1 MTLKKIIIAV
11 SLTLSVAAAAFAEP
25 AKAPVAAGAP
35 AAATT
40 AVAAPAVPNA
50 PPAAAVPAAPVNP
63 VSVAPAAAP
72 AVKAEIKTN
81 KLITLTMFGIIIAIT
96 LAVVISSARKTKS
109 AADFY
114 AAGGGITGTQNGW
127 AIAGDYMSAA
137 SFLGISGL
145 ISLYGYDGFMY
156 SVGWLVAYITVLLI
170 VAEPC
175 RNAGKYTLGDILSF
189 RTNPKPV
196 RAIAAISTVA
206 VSTFYLTAQMVGA
219 GKLMQLLLKPMVTYQ
234 QAIIGVGILMVG
246 YVVFGG
252 MTATTWVQ
260 IIKAGLL
267 MSGAITL
274 AILVAVKAH
283 MNPFTFFNDIV
294 TNDNIIQHVQSLA
307 IFKKEI
313 ADGKSL
319 MEGAGQR
326 FLEPGLYLTNP
337 IDQISLGL
345 ALVLG
350 TAGMP
355 HILMRFFT
363 VPTAQAARKSV
374 IIAMF
379 IIGGFYI
386 LTTLLGFG
394 AAIHVTP
401 QVIKTFDAGGNMATL
416 LLAQQLGGD
425 IAPIFGDILLAF
437 LCAVAFATILAVV
450 SGLVLAASAAIAHD
464 IYVNVIKDGHADQ
477 HEQVMAARITSFVV
491 GAVGI
496 FIGIAAEKQNV
507 AHLVALAFAVAASGN
522 LPVVVMSLFWRKFN
536 TAGVIGGLLVGTI
549 ASIGLVMVS
558 PNMTYP
564 KTVAAAAQKT
574 IEAIEKKQS
583 TLPPGVTLAE
593 KEIKDLDKA
602 RKDFETNKNGKSM
615 LGLDKAIF
623 PLKNPGIVSIPL
635 GFIAAILF
643 TLLFP
648 CRRAEEGW
656 DEIYVRQN
664 TGLGMAKAV
673 DH

>member
-1 MTLKKIIIAV
+1 MKRLFVALGCV
-11 SLTLSVAAAAFAEP
+11 LCLSVAAYAAPDAS
-25 AKAPVAAGAP
+25 KAPETAP
-35 AAATT
+35 AAVSGPA
-40 AVAAPAVPNA
+40 AASAPAVDA
-50 PPAAAVPAAPVNP
+50 AKAAVPAPVVHTKASLKANP
-63 VSVAPAAAP
+63 KVTIP
-72 AVKAEIKTN
+72 IFL
-81 KLITLTMFGIIIAIT
+81 LIIGATM
-96 LAVVISSARKTKS
+96 AVVVWSAKRTKS

-114 AAGGGITGTQNGW
+114 TAGGGITGTQNGW
-127 AIAGDYMSAA
+127 AIAGDYLSAA
-137 SFLGISGL
+137 SFLGISGM

-189 RTNPKPV
+189 RTSPKPV
-196 RAIAAISTVA
+196 RAVAAISTVA
-206 VSTFYLTAQMVGA
+206 ISTFYLTAQMVGA
-219 GKLMQLLLKPMVTYQ
+219 GKLMQLLLGINYKF
-234 QAIIGVGILMVG
+234 AIIGVGILMVG

-267 MSGAITL
+267 VAGSVVL
-274 AILVAVKAH
+274 SLLVAVKAGF
-283 MNPFTFFNDIV
+283 NPLQFFNDV
-294 TNDNIIQHVQSLA
+294 ANNQDIIDHVKLLP
-307 IFKKEI
+307 IYLKEVEAGTAT
-313 ADGKSL
+313 ADV
-319 MEGAGQR
+319 GQR
-326 FLEPGLYLTNP
+326 FLEPGLFLTNP
-337 IDQISLGL
+337 LDQISLGM

-374 IIAMF
+374 IVAMF

-386 LTTLLGFG
+386 MTTLLGFG

-401 QVIKTFDAGGNMATL
+401 QGIKNVDAGGNMAAL
-416 LLAQQLGGD
+416 MLAKQLGSDISPFLGD
-425 IAPIFGDILLAF
+425 LLMAF

-477 HEQVMAARITSFVV
+477 HQQVFAARITSLVV

-496 FIGIAAEKQNV
+496 FIGVAAEKQNV
-507 AHLVALAFAVAASGN
+507 AHLVALAFAIASSGN
-522 LPVVVMSLFWRKFN
+522 LPSVVLSLFWKKFN
-536 TAGVIGGLLVGTI
+536 TAGVVAGMTVGTSAAI
-549 ASIGLVMVS
+549 LLMLVS

-564 KTVAAAAQKT
+564 DRVADNAKAAYTKLEADIAAGKVAPDAMEKTLQT
-574 IEAIEKKQS
+574 IEDKK
-583 TLPPGVTLAE
+583 AE
-593 KEIKDLDKA
+593 ES
-602 RKDFETNKNGKSM
+602 KNRGGTSM
-615 LGLDKAIF
+615 VGLSKPLF
-623 PLKNPGIVSIPL
+623 PLKNPGIISIPL
-635 GFIAAILF
+635 GFIAAILAA
-643 TLLFP
+643 LAFP
-648 CRRAEEGW
+648 SRRSEEMW

>member
-1 MTLKKIIIAV
+1 MKKLTVA
-11 SLTLSVAAAAFAEP
+11 LTLIASLFALSCVCYAADPVKPAAAAVT
-25 AKAPVAAGAP
+25 APQATAP
-35 AAATT
+35 AAAT
-40 AVAAPAVPNA
+40 AA
-50 PPAAAVPAAPVNP
+50 
-63 VSVAPAAAP
+63 APAAAP
-72 AVKAEIKTN
+72 KAPTKIEAN
-81 KLITLTMFGIIIAIT
+81 KGITITMFALIIAAT
-96 LAVVISSARKTKS
+96 MAVVVWAARHTKT

-156 SVGWLVAYITVLLI
+156 SVGWLVAYVTVLLI

-189 RTNPKPV
+189 RTAPKPV
-196 RAIAAISTVA
+196 RAIAAISTVS

-219 GKLMQLLLKPMVTYQ
+219 GKLMQLLLGINYKF
-234 QAIIGVGILMVG
+234 AIIGVGTLMVI

-252 MTATTWVQ
+252 MVATTWVQ

-267 MSGAITL
+267 MTGATGL
-274 AILVAVKAH
+274 ALLVMAKAG
-283 MNPFTFFNDIV
+283 MNPLQFFHDVVNSPV
-294 TNDNIIQHVQSLA
+294 IQEHVQKVVLKDPLPVKG
-307 IFKKEI
+307 F
-313 ADGKSL
+313 DY
-319 MEGAGQR
+319 GQR
-326 FLEPGLYLTNP
+326 FLEPGLFLKNP
-337 IDQISLGL
+337 LDQISLGM

-379 IIGGFYI
+379 IIGFFYI

-394 AAIHVTP
+394 AALHVTP
-401 QVIKTFDAGGNMATL
+401 QAIMGVDKGGNMAAL
-416 LLAQQLGGD
+416 MLAQSMGNAISPFLGD
-425 IAPIFGDILLAF
+425 LFLAF

-450 SGLVLAASAAIAHD
+450 SGLVLASSAAIAHD

-477 HEQVMAARITSFVV
+477 HEQVMAARITSFCV
-491 GAVGI
+491 GAIAI

-536 TAGVIGGLLVGTI
+536 TGGVITGLLVGTVAAI
-549 ASIGLVMVS
+549 TLVLVS

-564 KTVAAAAQKT
+564 QKVADDAKKT
-574 IEAIEKKQS
+574 ITVLEDKAAKGAPLDAKQ
-583 TLPPGVTLAE
+583 L
-593 KEIKDLDKA
+593 KELDKA
-602 RKDFETNKNGKSM
+602 KKEFAENNGGVS
-615 LGLDKAIF
+615 LVGLKKPLF
-623 PLKNPGIVSIPL
+623 TLKNPGIVSIPL
-635 GFIAAILF
+635 GFLAAIIGALA
-643 TLLFP
+643 FP
-648 CRRAEEGW
+648 SRRSEDMF
-656 DEIYVRQN
+656 DEVYVRQN
-664 TGLGMAKAV
+664 TGIGMAKAV

>member
-1 MTLKKIIIAV
+1 MFAVII
-11 SLTLSVAAAAFAEP
+11 
-25 AKAPVAAGAP
+25 G
-35 AAATT
+35 
-40 AVAAPAVPNA
+40 
-50 PPAAAVPAAPVNP
+50 
-63 VSVAPAAAP
+63 
-72 AVKAEIKTN
+72 
-81 KLITLTMFGIIIAIT
+81 ITLC
-96 LAVVISSARKTKS
+96 VVVWAARQTKT

-145 ISLYGYDGFMY
+145 ISLYGFDGFMY

-189 RTNPKPV
+189 RTEPKPV
-196 RAIAAISTVA
+196 RAIAAISTVT

-219 GKLMQLLLKPMVTYQ
+219 GKLMSLLVGVPYKS
-234 QAIIGVGILMVG
+234 AIIGVGILMVG

-267 MSGAITL
+267 MSGAALLSVLVMAKSGFNPIGFFSDIVNSPDIQDHVSKLVLKDGITL
-274 AILVAVKAH
+274 
-283 MNPFTFFNDIV
+283 TGTD
-294 TNDNIIQHVQSLA
+294 
-307 IFKKEI
+307 
-313 ADGKSL
+313 
-319 MEGAGQR
+319 AGQR
-326 FLEPGLYLTNP
+326 FLEPGLFLKSP
-337 IDQISLGL
+337 LDQVSLGM

-379 IIGGFYI
+379 IIGAFYI

-401 QVIKTFDAGGNMATL
+401 QGISQVDPGGNMATL
-416 LLAQQLGGD
+416 LLAQQLGAD
-425 IAPIFGDILLAF
+425 IAPVVGDLFLAF
-437 LCAVAFATILAVV
+437 LCSVAFATILAVV
-450 SGLVLAASAAIAHD
+450 SGLVLASSAAIAHD

-477 HEQVMAARITSFVV
+477 HEQVMAARITSLVV

-496 FIGIAAEKQNV
+496 VIGIMAEKANV
-507 AHLVALAFAVAASGN
+507 AHLVGLAFAVAASGN
-522 LPVVVMSLFWRKFN
+522 LPVVILSLFWKKFN
-536 TAGVIGGLLVGTI
+536 TGGVIAGLVVGTI

-564 KTVAAAAQKT
+564 KVVAAGAQKVIT
-574 IEAIEKKQS
+574 A
-583 TLPPGVTLAE
+583 
-593 KEIKDLDKA
+593 
-602 RKDFETNKNGKSM
+602 M
-615 LGLDKAIF
+615 
-623 PLKNPGIVSIPL
+623 
-635 GFIAAILF
+635 
-643 TLLFP
+643 
-648 CRRAEEGW
+648 
-656 DEIYVRQN
+656 
-664 TGLGMAKAV
+664 
-673 DH
+673 

>member
-1 MTLKKIIIAV
+1 MKKLIAGITLAL
-11 SLTLSVAAAAFAEP
+11 SLGSFAFAEEP
-25 AKAPVAAGAP
+25 AKAPAAPGAP
-35 AAATT
+35 AAAT
-40 AVAAPAVPNA
+40 APAATTPA
-50 PPAAAVPAAPVNP
+50 PAAT
-63 VSVAPAAAP
+63 APAAATDAAKVAVP
-72 AVKAEIKTN
+72 APAAPAEKKTQIKANPMVTIPIF
-81 KLITLTMFGIIIAIT
+81 LIIIGVT
-96 LAVVISSARKTKS
+96 MAVVVWSAKQTKS

-114 AAGGGITGTQNGW
+114 TAGGGITGTQNGW

-137 SFLGISGL
+137 SFLGISGI

-189 RTNPKPV
+189 RTEPKKV
-196 RAIAAISTVA
+196 RAVCAISVVA

-219 GKLMQLLLKPMVTYQ
+219 GKLMQLLLGIPYKF
-234 QAIIGVGILMVG
+234 AIIGVGILMVG

-267 MSGAITL
+267 MTGAAVLSVLVGLKSG
-274 AILVAVKAH
+274 
-283 MNPFTFFNDIV
+283 MNPFQFFADIA
-294 TNDNIIQHVQSLA
+294 TSPNIQEHVQKVVL
-307 IFKKEI
+307 KDPI
-313 ADGKSL
+313 AVAGFDY
-319 MEGAGQR
+319 GQR
-326 FLEPGLYLTNP
+326 FLEPGLFLKNP
-337 IDQISLGL
+337 LDQISLGM

-374 IIAMF
+374 IVAMF
-379 IIGGFYI
+379 IIGLFYI

-401 QVIKTFDAGGNMATL
+401 QAIMGVDKGGNMAAMM
-416 LLAQQLGGD
+416 LAQKLGGD
-425 IAPIFGDILLAF
+425 IHPFLGDLLLAF

-464 IYVNVIKDGHADQ
+464 IYVNVIKGGHADQ
-477 HEQVMAARITSFVV
+477 HEQVKAARITSFVV
-491 GAVGI
+491 GACGI
-496 FIGIAAEKQNV
+496 VIGIAAEKQNV

-522 LPVVVMSLFWRKFN
+522 LPVVVLSLFWKKFN
-536 TAGVIGGLLVGTI
+536 TAGVVTGLVTGTI
-549 ASIGLVMVS
+549 ASIALVMVS

-564 KTVAAAAQKT
+564 KKVAADAQKVVVVL
-574 IEAIEKKQS
+574 EKKQ
-583 TLPPGVTLAE
+583 AE
-593 KEIKDLDKA
+593 GSVLTAKELKDLDKA
-602 RKDFETNKNGKSM
+602 KVDYEKNKDGKSM
-615 LGLDKAIF
+615 LGLDAPLF
-623 PLKNPGIVSIPL
+623 TLKNPGVVSIPL
-635 GFIAAILF
+635 GFLAAIIAALA
-643 TLLFP
+643 FP
-648 CRRAEEGW
+648 SRRSEEMF
-656 DEIYVRQN
+656 DELYVRQN
-664 TGLGMAKAV
+664 TGIGIAKAV

>member
-1 MTLKKIIIAV
+1 MKRIQQIL
-11 SLTLSVAAAAFAEP
+11 LTAILLALPNVAMA
-25 AKAPVAAGAP
+25 
-35 AAATT
+35 
-40 AVAAPAVPNA
+40 
-50 PPAAAVPAAPVNP
+50 
-63 VSVAPAAAP
+63 
-72 AVKAEIKTN
+72 AEIKAN
-81 KLITLTMFGIIIAIT
+81 KTITIGMFLLIIGITMG
-96 LAVVISSARKTKS
+96 VVVWAAKQTKT

-114 AAGGGITGTQNGW
+114 TAGGGITGTQNGW

-175 RNAGKYTLGDILSF
+175 RNAGKYTLGDILAF
-189 RTNPKPV
+189 RTQPKTV
-196 RAIAAISTVA
+196 RAVAAISTVA
-206 VSTFYLTAQMVGA
+206 VSTFYLTAQLVGA
-219 GKLMQLLLKPMVTYQ
+219 GKLMQLLIGFNYMWS
-234 QAIIGVGILMVG
+234 IIGVGILMVG

-267 MSGAITL
+267 MSGAFML
-274 AILVAVKAH
+274 SILVGVKAGF
-283 MNPFTFFNDIV
+283 NPFTFFADIAG
-294 TNDNIIQHVQSLA
+294 NLNIQEHVQKVVLNQPVA
-307 IFKKEI
+307 QPGF
-313 ADGKSL
+313 DY
-319 MEGAGQR
+319 GQR
-326 FLEPGLYLTNP
+326 FLEPGLFLKNP
-337 IDQISLGL
+337 LDQISLGM

-401 QVIKTFDAGGNMATL
+401 QQIIQFDKGGNMATM

-425 IAPIFGDILLAF
+425 ISPIIGDIFLAF

-477 HEQVMAARITSFVV
+477 HEQVMAARITSLVV
-491 GAVGI
+491 GTFGI
-496 FIGIAAEKQNV
+496 IIGIAAEKQNV
-507 AHLVALAFAVAASGN
+507 AHLVALAFAVASSGN
-522 LPVVVMSLFWRKFN
+522 LPVVVLSLFWRRMN
-536 TAGVIGGLLVGTI
+536 TAGVVAGLVVGTI
-549 ASIGLVMVS
+549 VSIGLVMVS

-564 KTVAAAAQKT
+564 QVVANAAQKT
-574 IEAIEKKQS
+574 ITALETKQVS
-583 TLPPGVTLAE
+583 GVVLSE
-593 KEIKDLDKA
+593 KEVKDLTKA
-602 RKDFETNKNGKSM
+602 KDDFAKNNGGTSM
-615 LGLDKAIF
+615 LGLTA
-623 PLKNPGIVSIPL
+623 PLFV
-635 GFIAAILF
+635 
-643 TLLFP
+643 
-648 CRRAEEGW
+648 
-656 DEIYVRQN
+656 
-664 TGLGMAKAV
+664 
-673 DH
+673 

>member
-1 MTLKKIIIAV
+1 MTFKKLIIAAT
-11 SLTLSVAAAAFAEP
+11 LTLSIAAAAFAAEP
-25 AKAPVAAGAP
+25 TKAPSAP
-35 AAATT
+35 GSTP
-40 AVAAPAVPNA
+40 AVAAPAA
-50 PPAAAVPAAPVNP
+50 TTPAAPGAP
-63 VSVAPAAAP
+63 AMSAPGAMTPAPAAAP
-72 AVKAEIKTN
+72 APVKKRELKAN
-81 KLITLTMFGIIIAIT
+81 KVITLSMFAVIIGIT
-96 LAVVISSARKTKS
+96 LAVVVWAARQTKT

-137 SFLGISGL
+137 SFLGISGM

-196 RAIAAISTVA
+196 RAVAAISTVA

-219 GKLMQLLLKPMVTYQ
+219 GKLMALLVGVPYKT
-234 QAIIGVGILMVG
+234 AIIGVGILMVG

-267 MSGAITL
+267 MSGAFLLSVLVL
-274 AILVAVKAH
+274 AKAGFNPIYFFDMIVNSPDIQDHVSKLVLKDGIILNGV
-283 MNPFTFFNDIV
+283 D
-294 TNDNIIQHVQSLA
+294 
-307 IFKKEI
+307 
-313 ADGKSL
+313 
-319 MEGAGQR
+319 AGQR
-326 FLEPGLYLTNP
+326 FLEPGLFMKAPL
-337 IDQISLGL
+337 DQISLGM

-379 IIGGFYI
+379 IIGGFYV

-394 AAIHVTP
+394 AAINVTP
-401 QVIKTFDAGGNMATL
+401 QGITQVDAGGNMATL
-416 LLAQQLGGD
+416 MLAQQLGAD
-425 IAPIFGDILLAF
+425 IAPIFGDLFLAF
-437 LCAVAFATILAVV
+437 LCSVAFATILAVV

-477 HEQVMAARITSFVV
+477 HEQVMAARITSLVV

-496 FIGIAAEKQNV
+496 VIGISAEKANV
-507 AHLVALAFAVAASGN
+507 AHLVALAFAVASSGN
-522 LPVVVMSLFWRKFN
+522 LPVVVLSLFWRKFN
-536 TAGVIGGLLVGTI
+536 TAGVISGLVIGTI

-564 KTVAAAAQKT
+564 KLVAKGAEKVIAAM
-574 IEAIEKKQS
+574 EKKQAA
-583 TLPPGVTLAE
+583 LPLGTELGEKDAKALA
-593 KEIKDLDKA
+593 KAQKDVLG
-602 RKDFETNKNGKSM
+602 KDGTSIM
-615 LGLDKAIF
+615 GLSEPILK
-623 PLKNPGIVSIPL
+623 LKNPGIISIPL
-635 GFIAAILF
+635 GFIAAILGA
-643 TLLFP
+643 LLFP
-648 CRRAEEGW
+648 SKRSEEMF
-656 DEIYVRQN
+656 DEVYVRQN
-664 TGLGMAKAV
+664 TGLGMAKAI

>member
-1 MTLKKIIIAV
+1 MKRLLVAIGCV
-11 SLTLSVAAAAFAEP
+11 LSLSFAAYAEP
-25 AKAPVAAGAP
+25 AKAPAAPDAKP
-35 AAATT
+35 
-40 AVAAPAVPNA
+40 AVAAPAA
-50 PPAAAVPAAPVNP
+50 T
-63 VSVAPAAAP
+63 PAAAP
-72 AVKAEIKTN
+72 AATVAPAADAAKVAAPAPAKPAVDKKAGLKANPVVTIPIF
-81 KLITLTMFGIIIAIT
+81 LIIIGAT
-96 LAVVISSARKTKS
+96 MAVVVWSAKQTKS

-114 AAGGGITGTQNGW
+114 TAGGGITGTQNGW

-137 SFLGISGL
+137 SFLGISGM

-189 RTNPKPV
+189 RTSPKPV
-196 RAIAAISTVA
+196 RAVAAISTVA

-219 GKLMQLLLKPMVTYQ
+219 GKLMQLLIGVPYKT
-234 QAIIGVGILMVG
+234 AIIGVGILMVG

-267 MSGAITL
+267 MTGA
-274 AILVAVKAH
+274 AILSIMVSIKSGF
-283 MNPFTFFNDIV
+283 NPFQFFNDIA
-294 TNDNIIQHVQSLA
+294 TSQNIIDHVKLLP
-307 IFKKEI
+307 IYLKETAAGTAT
-313 ADGKSL
+313 AD
-319 MEGAGQR
+319 AGQR
-326 FLEPGLYLTNP
+326 FLEPGLFLTNP
-337 IDQISLGL
+337 LDQISLGM

-374 IIAMF
+374 IVAMF
-379 IIGGFYI
+379 IIGSFYI

-401 QVIKTFDAGGNMATL
+401 QGIKSVDAGGNMAAMM
-416 LLAQQLGGD
+416 LAKQLGSEFSPFIGD
-425 IAPIFGDILLAF
+425 LLLAF

-477 HEQVMAARITSFVV
+477 KEQVFAARATSFIV
-491 GAVGI
+491 GACGI
-496 FIGIAAEKQNV
+496 VIGIAAEKQNV
-507 AHLVALAFAVAASGN
+507 AHLVALAFAVASSGN
-522 LPVVVMSLFWRKFN
+522 LPVVVMSLFWKKFN
-536 TAGVIGGLLVGTI
+536 TAGVIAGLVVGTI
-549 ASIGLVMVS
+549 ASIGLVMIS

-564 KTVAAAAQKT
+564 EVVAKNAKMAYTKLEKEIADGKVKPEAMEKTLKT
-574 IEAIEKKQS
+574 IEAKK
-583 TLPPGVTLAE
+583 AE
-593 KEIKDLDKA
+593 EA
-602 RKDFETNKNGKSM
+602 KNLGGTSM
-615 LGLDKAIF
+615 LGLSKPLF
-623 PLKNPGIVSIPL
+623 TLKNPGIVSIPL
-635 GFIAAILF
+635 GFIAAILA
-643 TLLFP
+643 TLMFP
-648 CRRAEEGW
+648 SKKAEEMW
-656 DEIYVRQN
+656 DEVYVRQN

>member
-1 MTLKKIIIAV
+1 MTLKNIIIAA
-11 SLTLSVAAAAFAEP
+11 SITLTIAATAFAEEP
-25 AKAPVAAGAP
+25 KNAP
-35 AAATT
+35 AAPGSTP
-40 AVAAPAVPNA
+40 AVAAPATPG
-50 PPAAAVPAAPVNP
+50 APV
-63 VSVAPAAAP
+63 AAAP
-72 AVKAEIKTN
+72 GAATPAPVVAPPLTKKKELKANKAV
-81 KLITLTMFGIIIAIT
+81 TLSMFAIIIGIT
-96 LAVVISSARKTKS
+96 MGVVVWAARQTKT

-137 SFLGISGL
+137 SFLGISGM

-189 RTNPKPV
+189 RTDPKPV
-196 RAIAAISTVA
+196 RAVAALATVA

-219 GKLMQLLLKPMVTYQ
+219 GKLMALLIGVPYKT
-234 QAIIGVGILMVG
+234 AIIGVGILMVG

-267 MSGAITL
+267 MSGAFLLSVLVL
-274 AILVAVKAH
+274 AKAGF
-283 MNPFTFFNDIV
+283 NPIFFFDQIV
-294 TNDNIIQHVQSLA
+294 TNPDIQDHVSKLVL
-307 IFKKEI
+307 K
-313 ADGKSL
+313 DGITL
-319 MEGAGQR
+319 NGIEAGQR
-326 FLEPGLYLTNP
+326 FLEPGLFMKAPL
-337 IDQISLGL
+337 DQISLGM

-379 IIGGFYI
+379 IIGGFYV

-394 AAIHVTP
+394 AAINLTP
-401 QVIKTFDAGGNMATL
+401 QGIISVDPGGNMATL
-416 LLAQQLGGD
+416 MLAQQLGADISPILGD
-425 IAPIFGDILLAF
+425 LFLAF
-437 LCAVAFATILAVV
+437 LCSVAFATILAVV

-477 HEQVMAARITSFVV
+477 HEQVMAARITSLVV

-496 FIGIAAEKQNV
+496 MIGLVAEKANV
-507 AHLVALAFAVAASGN
+507 AHLVALAFAVASSGN
-522 LPVVVMSLFWRKFN
+522 LPVVVLSLFWRKFN
-536 TAGVIGGLLVGTI
+536 TAGVISGLVVGTV

-564 KTVAAAAQKT
+564 KLVAKGAEKVIAAM
-574 IEAIEKKQS
+574 EKKQAA
-583 TLPPGVTLAE
+583 LAPGAVLGE
-593 KEIKDLDKA
+593 KDVKALEKAKKDVLDK
-602 RKDFETNKNGKSM
+602 DGTSIM
-615 LGLDKAIF
+615 GLSEPILK
-623 PLKNPGIVSIPL
+623 LKNPGIISIPL
-635 GFIAAILF
+635 GFMAAILGA
-643 TLLFP
+643 LLFP
-648 CRRAEEGW
+648 NKRAEEMF
-656 DEIYVRQN
+656 DEVYVRQN
-664 TGLGMAKAV
+664 TGLGMAKAI

>member
-1 MTLKKIIIAV
+1 MTFKNIIIAA
-11 SLTLSVAAAAFAEP
+11 TMALSVAAAAFAEEP
-25 AKAPVAAGAP
+25 NKAPAAPGTPAAASAPATQGAP
-35 AAATT
+35 AM
-40 AVAAPAVPNA
+40 AAPAAGTPA
-50 PPAAAVPAAPVNP
+50 PTAAAPAAPVKKK
-63 VSVAPAAAP
+63 VEL
-72 AVKAEIKTN
+72 KAN
-81 KLITLTMFGIIIAIT
+81 KVITLSMFAVIIGITMG
-96 LAVVISSARKTKS
+96 VVVWAARQTKS

-196 RAIAAISTVA
+196 RAFAAISTVS

-219 GKLMQLLLKPMVTYQ
+219 GKLMALLVGVPYKT
-234 QAIIGVGILMVG
+234 AIIGVGILMVG

-267 MSGAITL
+267 MSGAFL
-274 AILVAVKAH
+274 LSFLVLLKCNFNIFA
-283 MNPFTFFNDIV
+283 FFETIVNSPDIQ
-294 TNDNIIQHVQSLA
+294 DHVSKLVL
-307 IFKKEI
+307 K
-313 ADGKSL
+313 DGIVL
-319 MEGAGQR
+319 NGVDAGQR
-326 FLEPGLYLTNP
+326 FLEPGLFLKNP
-337 IDQISLGL
+337 LDQISLGM

-379 IIGGFYI
+379 IIGGFYV

-394 AAIHVTP
+394 AAINLTP
-401 QVIKTFDAGGNMATL
+401 QGIISVDPGGNMATL
-416 LLAQQLGGD
+416 ILAQTMGAEIAPVLGD
-425 IAPIFGDILLAF
+425 IFLAF
-437 LCAVAFATILAVV
+437 LCSVAFATILAVV

-477 HEQVMAARITSFVV
+477 HEQVTAARLTSLVV
-491 GAVGI
+491 GVVGI
-496 FIGIAAEKQNV
+496 MIGLMAEKANV
-507 AHLVALAFAVAASGN
+507 AHLVALAFAVASSGN
-522 LPVVVMSLFWRKFN
+522 LPVVILSLFWRKFN
-536 TAGVIGGLLVGTI
+536 TAGVISGLVVGTI

-564 KTVAAAAQKT
+564 KVVAAGAKKVVAAL
-574 IEAIEKKQS
+574 EKKQAALPAGA
-583 TLPPGVTLAE
+583 TLSEKDTKALAKAKVDEQLTGTSIMGLE
-593 KEIKDLDKA
+593 KPL
-602 RKDFETNKNGKSM
+602 FT
-615 LGLDKAIF
+615 
-623 PLKNPGIVSIPL
+623 LKNPGIVSIPL
-635 GFIAAILF
+635 GFMAAIIGCLM
-643 TLLFP
+643 FP
-648 CRRAEEGW
+648 SRRSEEMF
-656 DEIYVRQN
+656 DEVYVRQN

>member
-1 MTLKKIIIAV
+1 MTFRNFIIAA
-11 SLTLSVAAAAFAEP
+11 SLTLTVAAAAFAEESKSAP
-25 AKAPVAAGAP
+25 AAPGTPPAATAPTAAAPGAP
-35 AAATT
+35 AMAAPGAATP
-40 AVAAPAVPNA
+40 AP
-50 PPAAAVPAAPVNP
+50 
-63 VSVAPAAAP
+63 APAAAP
-72 AVKAEIKTN
+72 APLKKQVTLKANKVVTLSMFAVIIGITMCVVVWAAKQTKT
-81 KLITLTMFGIIIAIT
+81 
-96 LAVVISSARKTKS
+96 

-189 RTNPKPV
+189 RTDPKPV
-196 RAIAAISTVA
+196 RAFAAISTVA

-219 GKLMQLLLKPMVTYQ
+219 GKLMALLVGVPYKT
-234 QAIIGVGILMVG
+234 AIIGVGILMVG

-267 MSGAITL
+267 MSGAFL
-274 AILVAVKAH
+274 LSFLVLLKCNF
-283 MNPFTFFNDIV
+283 NPLTFFSQIVNSPDIQ
-294 TNDNIIQHVQSLA
+294 DHVSKMVL
-307 IFKKEI
+307 K
-313 ADGKSL
+313 DGVIL
-319 MEGAGQR
+319 NGIDAGQR
-326 FLEPGLYLTNP
+326 FLEPGLFLKDP
-337 IDQISLGL
+337 LDQISLGM

-379 IIGGFYI
+379 IIGGFYV

-394 AAIHVTP
+394 AAINLTP
-401 QVIKTFDAGGNMATL
+401 QGIISVDPGGNMATL
-416 LLAQQLGGD
+416 ILAQTLGAE
-425 IAPIFGDILLAF
+425 IAPILGDIFLAF
-437 LCAVAFATILAVV
+437 LCSVAFATILAVV

-477 HEQVMAARITSFVV
+477 HEQVMAARITSLVV

-496 FIGIAAEKQNV
+496 MIGLMAEKANV
-507 AHLVALAFAVAASGN
+507 AHLVALAFAVASSGN
-522 LPVVVMSLFWRKFN
+522 LPVVVLSLFWRKFN
-536 TAGVIGGLLVGTI
+536 TAGVISGLVVGTV

-564 KTVAAAAQKT
+564 LKVADGAKKVVAAM
-574 IEAIEKKQS
+574 EKKQAA
-583 TLPPGVTLAE
+583 LPPGATLSE
-593 KEIKDLDKA
+593 KDAKA
-602 RKDFETNKNGKSM
+602 LAKAKVDAQLTGTSM
-615 LGLDKAIF
+615 MGLEKPLF
-623 PLKNPGIVSIPL
+623 KLKNPGLVSIPL
-635 GFIAAILF
+635 GFIAAILGC
-643 TLLFP
+643 LMFP
-648 CRRAEEGW
+648 NKRSEEMF
-656 DEIYVRQN
+656 DEVYVRQN
-664 TGLGMAKAV
+664 TGLGMAKAI

>member
-1 MTLKKIIIAV
+1 MTFKKIIIAAT
-11 SLTLSVAAAAFAEP
+11 LTLSIAAAAFAEEP
-25 AKAPVAAGAP
+25 KASVAPGSAP
-35 AAATT
+35 AAT
-40 AVAAPAVPNA
+40 APALPGAPVVAAPGAVTTAPVVA
-50 PPAAAVPAAPVNP
+50 PPLTKKREL
-63 VSVAPAAAP
+63 
-72 AVKAEIKTN
+72 KAN
-81 KLITLTMFGIIIAIT
+81 KAITLSMFAVIIGIT
-96 LAVVISSARKTKS
+96 LAVVVWAAKQTKTT
-109 AADFY
+109 ADFY

-137 SFLGISGL
+137 SFLGISGM

-189 RTNPKPV
+189 RTDPKPV
-196 RAIAAISTVA
+196 RAVAAVATVA

-219 GKLMQLLLKPMVTYQ
+219 GKLMALLVGVPYKT
-234 QAIIGVGILMVG
+234 AIVGVGILMVG

-267 MSGAITL
+267 MSGAFLLSVLVL
-274 AILVAVKAH
+274 AKAGFNPIFFFDQIVNSPDIQDHVSKLVLKDGVIL
-283 MNPFTFFNDIV
+283 NGLD
-294 TNDNIIQHVQSLA
+294 
-307 IFKKEI
+307 
-313 ADGKSL
+313 
-319 MEGAGQR
+319 AGQR
-326 FLEPGLYLTNP
+326 FLEPGLFMKAPL
-337 IDQISLGL
+337 DQISLGM

-379 IIGGFYI
+379 IIGGFYV

-394 AAIHVTP
+394 AAINLTP
-401 QVIKTFDAGGNMATL
+401 QGIISVDPGGNMATL
-416 LLAQQLGGD
+416 MLAQQLGADISPILGD
-425 IAPIFGDILLAF
+425 LFLAF
-437 LCAVAFATILAVV
+437 LCSVAFATILAVV

-477 HEQVMAARITSFVV
+477 HEQVMAARITSLVV

-496 FIGIAAEKQNV
+496 MIGLMAEKANV
-507 AHLVALAFAVAASGN
+507 AHLVALAFAVASSGN
-522 LPVVVMSLFWRKFN
+522 LPVVVLSLFWRKFN
-536 TAGVIGGLLVGTI
+536 TAGVISGLVIGTI

-564 KTVAAAAQKT
+564 KLVAAGAQKVIT
-574 IEAIEKKQS
+574 AMEKKQAA
-583 TLPPGVTLAE
+583 LPPGTALGEKDAKALA
-593 KEIKDLDKA
+593 KAQKDVLDK
-602 RKDFETNKNGKSM
+602 DGKSIM
-615 LGLDKAIF
+615 GLSEPILK
-623 PLKNPGIVSIPL
+623 LKNPGIISIPL
-635 GFIAAILF
+635 GFIAAILGA
-643 TLLFP
+643 LLFP
-648 CRRAEEGW
+648 NKRSEEMF
-656 DEIYVRQN
+656 DEVYVRQN
-664 TGLGMAKAV
+664 TGLGMAKAI

>member
-1 MTLKKIIIAV
+1 MKKLFAGIALALSLGSV
-11 SLTLSVAAAAFAEP
+11 SFAEP
-25 AKAPVAAGAP
+25 QK
-35 AAATT
+35 
-40 AVAAPAVPNA
+40 
-50 PPAAAVPAAPVNP
+50 
-63 VSVAPAAAP
+63 APAAAP
-72 AVKAEIKTN
+72 DAAAPAATAPAAPAAMQTAAPTAVAPAAKPADDGKLKANPKVTIPIF
-81 KLITLTMFGIIIAIT
+81 LMIIGATMC
-96 LAVVISSARKTKS
+96 VVIWSAKKTKS

-114 AAGGGITGTQNGW
+114 TAGGGITGTQNGW

-137 SFLGISGL
+137 SFLGISGM

-189 RTNPKPV
+189 RTSPKPV
-196 RAIAAISTVA
+196 RAVAAISVVA

-219 GKLMQLLLKPMVTYQ
+219 GKLMQLLLGVDYKIAV
-234 QAIIGVGILMVG
+234 IGVGILMVG

-267 MSGAITL
+267 MSGASL
-274 AILVAVKAH
+274 LSLLVMLKAG
-283 MNPFTFFNDIV
+283 MNPIQFFSDIASSQ
-294 TNDNIIQHVQSLA
+294 N
-307 IFKKEI
+307 I
-313 ADGKSL
+313 ADHVKLLPIYMKELDSGTATL
-319 MEGAGQR
+319 DAGQR
-326 FLEPGLYLTNP
+326 FLEPGLFLTNP
-337 IDQISLGL
+337 LDQISLGM

-374 IIAMF
+374 IVAMW
-379 IIGGFYI
+379 IIGSFYI

-394 AAIHVTP
+394 AAIHLTP
-401 QVIKTFDAGGNMATL
+401 QGIQKVDKGGNMAAMM
-416 LLAQQLGGD
+416 LAKTLGGD
-425 IAPIFGDILLAF
+425 ISPFIGDLFLAF

-477 HEQVMAARITSFVV
+477 HEQVFAARATSFVV
-491 GAVGI
+491 GALGI
-496 FIGIAAEKQNV
+496 VIGIAAEKQNV
-507 AHLVALAFAVAASGN
+507 AHLVALAFAVASSGN
-522 LPVVVMSLFWRKFN
+522 LPVVVLSLFWKKFN
-536 TAGVIGGLLVGTI
+536 TAGVISGLLIGTI
-549 ASIGLVMVS
+549 TSIGLVMVS

-564 KTVAAAAQKT
+564 NKVADDAKKAYTKLEKEIAEGKVKPEAMEKTMKT
-574 IEAIEKKQS
+574 IETKK
-583 TLPPGVTLAE
+583 AE
-593 KEIKDLDKA
+593 EV
-602 RKDFETNKNGKSM
+602 KNRGGKSIM
-615 LGLDKAIF
+615 GLDKPLF
-623 PLKNPGIVSIPL
+623 TLKNPGILSIPI
-635 GFIAAILF
+635 GFMAAILA
-643 TLLFP
+643 TLAFP
-648 CRRAEEGW
+648 NRRSEEMF

-664 TGLGMAKAV
+664 TGIGMAKAI

>member
-1 MTLKKIIIAV
+1 MTLKKIF
-11 SLTLSVAAAAFAEP
+11 LTATVALTFAAAAFAEEPSKAAAPAASPAAPAAVTAPAPQGAAAVVAPGTSATPAP
-25 AKAPVAAGAP
+25 AKAPAKKREL
-35 AAATT
+35 
-40 AVAAPAVPNA
+40 
-50 PPAAAVPAAPVNP
+50 
-63 VSVAPAAAP
+63 
-72 AVKAEIKTN
+72 KAN
-81 KLITLTMFGIIIAIT
+81 KAIT
-96 LAVVISSARKTKS
+96 LSMFAIIIGITLGVVIWAARQTKT

-137 SFLGISGL
+137 SFLGISGM

-189 RTNPKPV
+189 RTDPKPV
-196 RAIAAISTVA
+196 RAVAAISTVA

-219 GKLMQLLLKPMVTYQ
+219 GKLMALLVGLEYKT
-234 QAIIGVGILMVG
+234 AIIGVGILMVG

-267 MSGAITL
+267 MSGAFLLSFLVMAKAGFNPIAFFDSIVNNPDIQDHVSKLVLKDGITL
-274 AILVAVKAH
+274 NGI
-283 MNPFTFFNDIV
+283 D
-294 TNDNIIQHVQSLA
+294 
-307 IFKKEI
+307 
-313 ADGKSL
+313 
-319 MEGAGQR
+319 AGQR
-326 FLEPGLYLTNP
+326 FLEPGLFMKSPL
-337 IDQISLGL
+337 DQISLGM

-379 IIGGFYI
+379 IIGGFYV

-394 AAIHVTP
+394 AAINLTP
-401 QVIKTFDAGGNMATL
+401 QGIIQVDAGGNMATL
-416 LLAQQLGGD
+416 ILAQQLGAD
-425 IAPIFGDILLAF
+425 IAPIFGDLFLAF
-437 LCAVAFATILAVV
+437 LCSVAFATILAVV

-477 HEQVMAARITSFVV
+477 HEQVMAARITSLVV

-496 FIGIAAEKQNV
+496 VIGIAAEKQNV
-507 AHLVALAFAVAASGN
+507 AHLVALAFAVASSGN
-522 LPVVVMSLFWRKFN
+522 LPVVVLSLFWRKFS
-536 TAGVIGGLLVGTI
+536 TGGVISGLVVGTV
-549 ASIGLVMVS
+549 ASIGLVMIS

-564 KTVAAAAQKT
+564 KVVAAGAQKVIT
-574 IEAIEKKQS
+574 AMEKKQAGLPAG
-583 TLPPGVTLAE
+583 TLLEEKDAKALA
-593 KEIKDLDKA
+593 KA
-602 RKDFETNKNGKSM
+602 KVDFEKNKDGKSIM
-615 LGLDKAIF
+615 GLDAPILK
-623 PLKNPGIVSIPL
+623 LKNPGIISIPL
-635 GFIAAILF
+635 GFMAAIF
-643 TLLFP
+643 GALLFP
-648 CRRAEEGW
+648 NKRSEDMF
-656 DEIYVRQN
+656 DEVYVRQN
-664 TGLGMAKAV
+664 TGIGMAKAI

>member
-1 MTLKKIIIAV
+1 MKKLIAGITLAL
-11 SLTLSVAAAAFAEP
+11 SLGSFAFAEEP
-25 AKAPVAAGAP
+25 AKAPAAPGAP
-35 AAATT
+35 AAAT
-40 AVAAPAVPNA
+40 APAATTPA
-50 PPAAAVPAAPVNP
+50 PAAT
-63 VSVAPAAAP
+63 APAAATDAAKVAVP
-72 AVKAEIKTN
+72 APAAPADKGKIKANPMVTIPIF
-81 KLITLTMFGIIIAIT
+81 LIIIGVT
-96 LAVVISSARKTKS
+96 MAVVVWSAKRTKS
-109 AADFY
+109 ASDFY
-114 AAGGGITGTQNGW
+114 TAGGGITGTQNGW

-137 SFLGISGL
+137 SFLGISGM

-189 RTNPKPV
+189 RTEPKKV
-196 RAIAAISTVA
+196 RAVCAISVVA

-219 GKLMQLLLKPMVTYQ
+219 GKLMQLLLGIPYKF
-234 QAIIGVGILMVG
+234 AIIGVGILMVG

-267 MSGAITL
+267 MTGA
-274 AILVAVKAH
+274 AILSILVGIKSG
-283 MNPFTFFNDIV
+283 MNPFQFFTDIA
-294 TNDNIIQHVQSLA
+294 TSPNIMEHVQKVVL
-307 IFKKEI
+307 KEPV
-313 ADGKSL
+313 AVAGFDY
-319 MEGAGQR
+319 GQR
-326 FLEPGLYLTNP
+326 FLEPGLFMKNP
-337 IDQISLGL
+337 LDQISLGM

-374 IIAMF
+374 IVAMF
-379 IIGGFYI
+379 IIGSFYI

-401 QVIKTFDAGGNMATL
+401 QGIQAVDKGGNMAAMM
-416 LLAQQLGGD
+416 LAQKLGGD
-425 IAPIFGDILLAF
+425 IHPFLGDLLLAF

-477 HEQVMAARITSFVV
+477 HEQVMAARITSLCV
-491 GAVGI
+491 GAMGI
-496 FIGIAAEKQNV
+496 VIGIAAEKQNV
-507 AHLVALAFAVAASGN
+507 AHLVALAFAVASSGN

-536 TAGVIGGLLVGTI
+536 TAGVISGLVVGTV
-549 ASIGLVMVS
+549 ASIALVMVS

-564 KTVAAAAQKT
+564 KTVAADAMKVVKKL
-574 IEAIEKKQS
+574 EEKQAGGAVLS
-583 TLPPGVTLAE
+583 E
-593 KEIKDLDKA
+593 KEMKDLDKA
-602 RKDFETNKNGKSM
+602 KVDYEKNKDGKSI
-615 LGLDKAIF
+615 LGLDKPILT
-623 PLKNPGIVSIPL
+623 LKNPGIISIPL
-635 GFIAAILF
+635 GFIAAIVGCLA
-643 TLLFP
+643 FP
-648 CRRAEEGW
+648 SRRSEEMF

-664 TGLGMAKAV
+664 TGIGMAKAI

>member
-1 MTLKKIIIAV
+1 MTLKNIIIAAT
-11 SLTLSVAAAAFAEP
+11 LTLSIAAAAFAEEPKNAP
-25 AKAPVAAGAP
+25 AATGATPAAATAPAAPGTPVAAAPGATAPAP
-35 AAATT
+35 AAAAPLTKKRELKANKVVTLSMFAVIIGITMSVVVWAARQTKTT
-40 AVAAPAVPNA
+40 
-50 PPAAAVPAAPVNP
+50 
-63 VSVAPAAAP
+63 
-72 AVKAEIKTN
+72 
-81 KLITLTMFGIIIAIT
+81 
-96 LAVVISSARKTKS
+96 
-109 AADFY
+109 ADFY

-137 SFLGISGL
+137 SFLGISGM

-196 RAIAAISTVA
+196 RAFAAISTVA

-219 GKLMQLLLKPMVTYQ
+219 GKLMALLVGVPYKT
-234 QAIIGVGILMVG
+234 AIVGVGILMVG

-267 MSGAITL
+267 MSGAALLSVLVL
-274 AILVAVKAH
+274 AKAGFNPIFFFDQIVNSPDIQDHVSKLVLR
-283 MNPFTFFNDIV
+283 DGIV
-294 TNDNIIQHVQSLA
+294 LNGID
-307 IFKKEI
+307 
-313 ADGKSL
+313 
-319 MEGAGQR
+319 AGQR
-326 FLEPGLYLTNP
+326 FLEPGLFMKAPL
-337 IDQISLGL
+337 DQISLGM

-379 IIGGFYI
+379 IIGGFYV

-394 AAIHVTP
+394 AAINLTP
-401 QVIKTFDAGGNMATL
+401 QGIISVDPGGNMATL
-416 LLAQQLGGD
+416 MLAQQLGAD
-425 IAPIFGDILLAF
+425 IAPIVGDLFLAF
-437 LCAVAFATILAVV
+437 LCSVAFATILAVV

-477 HEQVMAARITSFVV
+477 HEQVMAARITSLVV
-491 GAVGI
+491 GVVGI
-496 FIGIAAEKQNV
+496 MIGLMAEKANV
-507 AHLVALAFAVAASGN
+507 AHLVALAFAVASSGN
-522 LPVVVMSLFWRKFN
+522 LPVVVLSLFWRKFN
-536 TAGVIGGLLVGTI
+536 TAGVISGLVVGTV

-564 KTVAAAAQKT
+564 KVVAAGAQKIIT
-574 IEAIEKKQS
+574 AMEKKQAS
-583 TLPPGVTLAE
+583 LLPGAVLEEKDAKALAKAKVDYE
-593 KEIKDLDKA
+593 KNKDG
-602 RKDFETNKNGKSM
+602 TSM
-615 LGLDKAIF
+615 MGLDKPILK
-623 PLKNPGIVSIPL
+623 LKNPGIISIPL
-635 GFIAAILF
+635 GFIAAILGA
-643 TLLFP
+643 LLFP
-648 CRRAEEGW
+648 NKRAEEMF
-656 DEIYVRQN
+656 DEVYVRQN
-664 TGLGMAKAV
+664 TGLGMAKAI

>member
-1 MTLKKIIIAV
+1 MTLKKIIIAAT
-11 SLTLSVAAAAFAEP
+11 LTLSIAAAAFAEEP
-25 AKAPVAAGAP
+25 KKAP
-35 AAATT
+35 AAPGATPAVT
-40 AVAAPAVPNA
+40 APAAPGATVVAAPGTDTPA
-50 PPAAAVPAAPVNP
+50 PA
-63 VSVAPAAAP
+63 VAPALTKKREL
-72 AVKAEIKTN
+72 KAN
-81 KLITLTMFGIIIAIT
+81 KAIT
-96 LAVVISSARKTKS
+96 LSMFAAIIGITLGVVVWAARQTKT

-196 RAIAAISTVA
+196 RAVAAISTVA

-219 GKLMQLLLKPMVTYQ
+219 GKLMALLVGVPYKT
-234 QAIIGVGILMVG
+234 AIVGVGILMVG

-267 MSGAITL
+267 MSGAAL
-274 AILVAVKAH
+274 LSILVLAKAGF
-283 MNPFTFFNDIV
+283 NPVYFFDTIVNNPDIQ
-294 TNDNIIQHVQSLA
+294 DHVSKMVLKDG
-307 IFKKEI
+307 IVLNG
-313 ADGKSL
+313 AD
-319 MEGAGQR
+319 AGQR
-326 FLEPGLYLTNP
+326 FLEPGLFMKSPL
-337 IDQISLGL
+337 DQISLGM

-379 IIGGFYI
+379 IIGGFYV

-394 AAIHVTP
+394 AAVNLTP
-401 QVIKTFDAGGNMATL
+401 QGIISVDPGGNMATL
-416 LLAQQLGGD
+416 MLAQQLGADISPILGD
-425 IAPIFGDILLAF
+425 IFLAF
-437 LCAVAFATILAVV
+437 LCSVAFATILAVV

-464 IYVNVIKDGHADQ
+464 IWVNVVKDGHADQ
-477 HEQVMAARITSFVV
+477 HEQVMAARITSLVV
-491 GAVGI
+491 GVVGI
-496 FIGIAAEKQNV
+496 IIGLMAEKANV
-507 AHLVALAFAVAASGN
+507 AHLVALAFAVASSGN
-522 LPVVVMSLFWRKFN
+522 LPVVVLSLFWRKFN
-536 TAGVIGGLLVGTI
+536 TAGVISGLVIGTVT
-549 ASIGLVMVS
+549 SIGLVMVS

-564 KTVAAAAQKT
+564 KVVAAGAQKVIT
-574 IEAIEKKQS
+574 AMEKKQAS
-583 TLPPGVTLAE
+583 GQVLTE
-593 KEIKDLDKA
+593 KDVKAVAKAQKDVLG
-602 RKDFETNKNGKSM
+602 KDGTSM
-615 LGLDKAIF
+615 MGLSEPLFK
-623 PLKNPGIVSIPL
+623 LKNPGILSIPI
-635 GFIAAILF
+635 GFIAAILG

-648 CRRAEEGW
+648 NRRAEEMF
-656 DEIYVRQN
+656 DEVYVRQN

>member
-1 MTLKKIIIAV
+1 MKRLLVTIGCVL
-11 SLTLSVAAAAFAEP
+11 SLSFAAYAAEP
-25 AKAPVAAGAP
+25 VKAP
-35 AAATT
+35 AAADAQP
-40 AVAAPAVPNA
+40 AVAAPAA
-50 PPAAAVPAAPVNP
+50 AAPAAV
-63 VSVAPAAAP
+63 VAPAAVAP
-72 AVKAEIKTN
+72 APAKAASPTSLKANPKVTIPIF
-81 KLITLTMFGIIIAIT
+81 LIIIGAT
-96 LAVVISSARKTKS
+96 MAVVVWSAKQTKS

-114 AAGGGITGTQNGW
+114 TAGGGITGTQNGW

-137 SFLGISGL
+137 SFLGISGM

-189 RTNPKPV
+189 RTSPKPV
-196 RAIAAISTVA
+196 RAVAAISTVA

-219 GKLMQLLLKPMVTYQ
+219 GKLMQLLIGVPYKT
-234 QAIIGVGILMVG
+234 AIIGVGILMVG

-267 MSGAITL
+267 MTGAFL
-274 AILVAVKAH
+274 LSFLVAIKSGFS
-283 MNPFTFFNDIV
+283 PLQFFNDIA
-294 TNDNIIQHVQSLA
+294 TSQNIIDHVKLLP
-307 IFKKEI
+307 IYLKEVKAGTAT
-313 ADGKSL
+313 ADV
-319 MEGAGQR
+319 GQR
-326 FLEPGLYLTNP
+326 FLEPGLFLTNP
-337 IDQISLGL
+337 LDQISLGM
-345 ALVLG
+345 ALVFG

-374 IIAMF
+374 IVAMF
-379 IIGGFYI
+379 IIGSFYI

-401 QVIKTFDAGGNMATL
+401 QAIKGVDAGGNMAAMM
-416 LLAQQLGGD
+416 LAKQLGGEFS
-425 IAPIFGDILLAF
+425 PFLGDLLLAF

-477 HEQVMAARITSFVV
+477 HQQVFAARATSFIV
-491 GAVGI
+491 GACGI
-496 FIGIAAEKQNV
+496 VIGIAAEKQNV
-507 AHLVALAFAVAASGN
+507 AHLVALAFAVASSGN
-522 LPVVVMSLFWRKFN
+522 LPAVFLSLFWKKFN
-536 TAGVIGGLLVGTI
+536 TAGVIAALLVGTI
-549 ASIGLVMVS
+549 ASISLVMVS

-564 KTVAAAAQKT
+564 EVVANNAKAAYTKLEGDIAAGKIAPEAMEKTVKT
-574 IEAIEKKQS
+574 IEAKK
-583 TLPPGVTLAE
+583 AE
-593 KEIKDLDKA
+593 EV
-602 RKDFETNKNGKSM
+602 KNRGGKSM
-615 LGLDKAIF
+615 LGLSKPLF
-623 PLKNPGIVSIPL
+623 NLKNPGIVSIPL
-635 GFIAAILF
+635 GFIAAILA
-643 TLLFP
+643 TLAFP
-648 CRRAEEGW
+648 SKKSEEMW

>member
-1 MTLKKIIIAV
+1 MTFKNIIIAA
-11 SLTLSVAAAAFAEP
+11 SLVLTVAAAAFAEEP
-25 AKAPVAAGAP
+25 KKAPAAPGAP
-35 AAATT
+35 AAVT
-40 AVAAPAVPNA
+40 
-50 PPAAAVPAAPVNP
+50 
-63 VSVAPAAAP
+63 APAAAP
-72 AVKAEIKTN
+72 GAAAVVAAPGAATPAPAAAPLTKKRELKAN
-81 KLITLTMFGIIIAIT
+81 KAIT
-96 LAVVISSARKTKS
+96 LSMFAVIIGITLGVVIWAAKQTKTT
-109 AADFY
+109 ADFY

-137 SFLGISGL
+137 SFLGISGM

-189 RTNPKPV
+189 RTDPKPV
-196 RAIAAISTVA
+196 RAVAAISTVA

-219 GKLMQLLLKPMVTYQ
+219 GKLMALLVGVPYKT
-234 QAIIGVGILMVG
+234 AIIGVGILMVG

-267 MSGAITL
+267 MSGAFLLSFLVL
-274 AILVAVKAH
+274 AKAGF
-283 MNPFTFFNDIV
+283 NPIGFFNDIV
-294 TNDNIIQHVQSLA
+294 TSPDIQDHVSKLVLR
-307 IFKKEI
+307 
-313 ADGKSL
+313 DGVVL
-319 MEGAGQR
+319 NGIDAGQR
-326 FLEPGLYLTNP
+326 FLEPGLFMKAPL
-337 IDQISLGL
+337 DQISLGM

-379 IIGGFYI
+379 IIGGFYV

-394 AAIHVTP
+394 AAINLTP
-401 QVIKTFDAGGNMATL
+401 QGIISVDPGGNMATL
-416 LLAQQLGGD
+416 MLAQQLGADISPILGD
-425 IAPIFGDILLAF
+425 IFLAF
-437 LCAVAFATILAVV
+437 LCSVAFATILAVV

-477 HEQVMAARITSFVV
+477 HEQVMAARITSLVV

-496 FIGIAAEKQNV
+496 MIGLMAEKANV
-507 AHLVALAFAVAASGN
+507 AHLVALAFAVASSGN
-522 LPVVVMSLFWRKFN
+522 LPVVVLSLFWRKFN
-536 TAGVIGGLLVGTI
+536 TAGVISGLVVGTV

-564 KTVAAAAQKT
+564 KVVAAGAQKIIT
-574 IEAIEKKQS
+574 AMEKKQS
-583 TLPPGVTLAE
+583 ALLPGAVLEEKDAKALA
-593 KEIKDLDKA
+593 KA
-602 RKDFETNKNGKSM
+602 KVDFEKNKDGKSIM
-615 LGLDKAIF
+615 GLDAPILK
-623 PLKNPGIVSIPL
+623 LKNPGIISIPL
-635 GFIAAILF
+635 GFLAAIF
-643 TLLFP
+643 GALLFP
-648 CRRAEEGW
+648 NKRAEEMF
-656 DEIYVRQN
+656 DEVYVRQN
-664 TGLGMAKAV
+664 TGLGMAKAI

>member
-1 MTLKKIIIAV
+1 MKKLLIVFTLVFAMAGLAYAADAAKPGDAAQAV
-11 SLTLSVAAAAFAEP
+11 TA
-25 AKAPVAAGAP
+25 
-35 AAATT
+35 
-40 AVAAPAVPNA
+40 AVAASP
-50 PPAAAVPAAPVNP
+50 
-63 VSVAPAAAP
+63 SLSQAAAP
-72 AVKAEIKTN
+72 AVAPAPTAPAAPAAKPEIKANRT
-81 KLITLTMFGIIIAIT
+81 ITIGMFLVIIGVT
-96 LAVVISSARKTKS
+96 LCVVVWSARKTKT

-114 AAGGGITGTQNGW
+114 TAGGGITGTQNGW

-196 RAIAAISTVA
+196 RAVCALSVVS

-219 GKLMQLLLKPMVTYQ
+219 GKLMQLLIGIDYMM
-234 QAIIGVGILMVG
+234 AIIGVGILMVG

-267 MSGAITL
+267 MSGATL
-274 AILVAVKAH
+274 LAVLVGIKAG
-283 MNPFTFFNDIV
+283 MNPIGFFSDIASSAH
-294 TNDNIIQHVQSLA
+294 IQEWVQKGVLKHPVPEA
-307 IFKKEI
+307 GF
-313 ADGKSL
+313 DY
-319 MEGAGQR
+319 GQR
-326 FLEPGLYLTNP
+326 FLEPGLFLKNP
-337 IDQISLGL
+337 LDQISLGM

-379 IIGGFYI
+379 IIGAFYI

-401 QVIKTFDAGGNMATL
+401 QKISLFDKGGNMATM

-425 IAPIFGDILLAF
+425 IAPILGDIFLAF

-477 HEQVMAARITSFVV
+477 HEQVMAARITSLCV

-496 FIGIAAEKQNV
+496 IIGIAAEKQNV
-507 AHLVALAFAVAASGN
+507 AHLVALAFAVASSGN
-522 LPVVVMSLFWRKFN
+522 LPVVVLSLFWRRFN
-536 TAGVIGGLLVGTI
+536 TAGVICGLVVGTI

-564 KTVAAAAQKT
+564 QAAADAAKKT
-574 IEAIEKKQS
+574 ITVLEEKAADGA
-583 TLPPGVTLAE
+583 TLTE
-593 KEIKDLDKA
+593 KEVKDLAKA
-602 RKDFETNKNGKSM
+602 KTDFAANDGKTSI
-615 LGLDKAIF
+615 LGLKEPLF
-623 PLKNPGIVSIPL
+623 TLKNPGIVSIPL
-635 GFIAAILF
+635 GFLAAILGALAF
-643 TLLFP
+643 RD
-648 CRRAEEGW
+648 RRSEEMF
-656 DEIYVRQN
+656 DELYVRQN
-664 TGLGMAKAV
+664 TGIGIAKAV